1 MQNET
6 QNFKVGDKV
15 QKKSLFHTPAD
26 DTVFTIVRI
35 EKTYLENGYRNE
47 KGFFIFTGG
56 TSNEFLMIAT
66 LSDGSLYN
74 LLNLI
79 KV

>member
-6 QNFKVGDKV
+6 SFKVGDKV

-26 DTVFTIVRI
+26 DTIFTIVRI
-35 EKTYLENGYRNE
+35 EKTYLENGYYDK

-56 TSNEFLMIAT
+56 TSKEYLMIAT
-66 LSDGSLYN
+66 LSDGSRYN

>member
-6 QNFKVGDKV
+6 VNFKVGDKV

-35 EKTYLENGYRNE
+35 EKTYLENGYYDE
-47 KGFFIFTGG
+47 KGFFIYTGG
-56 TSNEFLMIAT
+56 TSNEYLMIAT

>member
-35 EKTYLENGYRNE
+35 EKTYLENGYYDK
-47 KGFFIFTGG
+47 KGFFIYTGG
-56 TSNEFLMIAT
+56 EPTKFVMRAE
-66 LSDGSLYN
+66 LSDGEMYG

-79 KV
+79 KI

>member
-1 MQNET
+1 MSNET
-6 QNFKVGDKV
+6 SFNVGDKV

-26 DTVFTIVRI
+26 NTAFTIVRI
-35 EKTYLENGYRNE
+35 EKTYLQNGYYNE
-47 KGFFIFTGG
+47 KGIFICTGG

>member
-6 QNFKVGDKV
+6 QNFKAGDKV
-15 QKKSLFHTPAD
+15 QKKSLLHTPAD

-35 EKTYLENGYRNE
+35 KKTYLENGYYDE
-47 KGFFIFTGG
+47 KGFFIHTGG
-56 TSNEFLMIAT
+56 EPTKFIMSAE
-66 LSDGSLYN
+66 LSDGEMYGLI
-74 LLNLI
+74 NLI